1 MGSWVAEPSRGRE
14 SAFRDCCGRW
24 DSQAK
29 WERWRDKGS
38 HQRKH
43 RDIQRGRENS
53 LEADRARGKKKVRGD
68 LDGVLGVHTPCI
80 LCAPPCLTRA
90 SWETSQEVRKGTD
103 T

>member
-68 LDGVLGVHTPCI
+68 LDGVLGREPRVSFASHG
-80 LCAPPCLTRA
+80 PPGRRA
-90 SWETSQEVRKGTD
+90 RR
-103 T
+103 